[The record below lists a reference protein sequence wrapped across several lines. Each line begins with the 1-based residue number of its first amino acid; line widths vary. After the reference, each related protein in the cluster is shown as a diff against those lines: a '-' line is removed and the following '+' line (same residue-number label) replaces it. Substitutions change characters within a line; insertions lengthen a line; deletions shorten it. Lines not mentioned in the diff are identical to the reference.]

1 MVAGAF
7 GLDIVMLVIA
17 ADSGIMPQTRE
28 HLNIIETLG
37 VDRGIVVLTKTDLVD
52 EEMLELAKMEVAEY
66 LEGTVFED
74 APVYG
79 VSAING
85 QGIDEL
91 TNEIN
96 TLVGQVEQREGAD
109 FFRMYVD
116 RLFNVKGIGFV
127 VTGTVLDGKVK
138 GGDEVMLLPG
148 KSKKLKVKGI
158 QRHGSTV
165 EHAFTGD
172 RAALNLSG
180 FKAEDFKRGMLLSDK
195 ELQEGSMVDATI
207 TLFDNDHRVRTWSNV
222 LFYAG
227 TFECM
232 ARMHLLDKDVL
243 NPGESG
249 IVQLY
254 LEQPAILM
262 NKDKFIIRN
271 SSNDLTYGGG
281 VIIDVNPLHHKKR
294 TNTLLSNL
302 QALADAT
309 SSSDKLIDLIKI
321 ELIKERMPMTP
332 ADLAGKLNKSTD
344 EIIKELDS
352 NQSDNIKC
360 YRDNKQAILVNAS
373 FDKELHV
380 RVLDE
385 VQAWHNKFPV
395 LETGMDT
402 KELAG
407 KLAFTGSNTGK
418 LYTGLLM
425 QAILEEGLIREVKGT
440 WVLAGHEVK
449 VDPKTSGQLDWLETK
464 LRGFGLDRP
473 LMKDIEVMA
482 LDEGIKKDRL
492 KMLLSYLGGQD
503 KVYFFENDFVYT
515 PIVDRTRNIL
525 LKDLSHKPAG
535 INEKEVRE
543 LLGGTKKM
551 VQVLLSIFAAEGV
564 VEKKTFY
571 IHITEKGKSKI

>member
-1 MVAGAF
+1 MKHLIIGTAGHVDHGKTALIKALTAIDCDTHKQEKDRGITINLGFAHLDLPGGESVGIIDVPGHKDFIRTMVAGAF

-52 EEMLELAKMEVAEY
+52 EEMLELAEMEVAEY

-91 TNEIN
+91 INEIN

-127 VTGTVLDGKVK
+127 VTGTVLDGKAK
-138 GGDEVMLLPG
+138 GGDEVLLLPG
-148 KSKKLKVKGI
+148 KSKKLKIKGI

-165 EHAFTGD
+165 EQAFAGD

-180 FKAEDFKRGMLLSDK
+180 FKAEDYKRGMLLSDK
-195 ELQEGSMVDATI
+195 ELQESFMVDAAI
-207 TLFDNDHRVRTWSNV
+207 TLFDNDNRIRSWSNV
-222 LFYAG
+222 IFYAG

-249 IVQLY
+249 IVQLH
-254 LEQPAILM
+254 LEQSAILM

-271 SSNDLTYGGG
+271 SSNDLTLGGG

-302 QALADAT
+302 RALADAT

-321 ELIKERMPMTP
+321 ELIKERMPLTP
-332 ADLAGKLNKSTD
+332 ADLAGTLNKSAD
-344 EIIKELDS
+344 EIIEELDS
-352 NQSDNIKC
+352 NQSDNIKY
-360 YRDNKQAILVNAS
+360 YRNKEQAVLINATFDN
-373 FDKELHV
+373 ELHD
-380 RVLDE
+380 RILDE
-385 VQAWHNKFPV
+385 IQAWHKKFPI

-402 KELAG
+402 KELIG
-407 KLAFTGSNTGK
+407 KLAFAGSNTGGK
-418 LYTGLLM
+418 TQHTAPDCGTG
-425 QAILEEGLIREVKGT
+425 
-440 WVLAGHEVK
+440 
-449 VDPKTSGQLDWLETK
+449 
-464 LRGFGLDRP
+464 
-473 LMKDIEVMA
+473 
-482 LDEGIKKDRL
+482 
-492 KMLLSYLGGQD
+492 
-503 KVYFFENDFVYT
+503 
-515 PIVDRTRNIL
+515 
-525 LKDLSHKPAG
+525 
-535 INEKEVRE
+535 RE
-543 LLGGTKKM
+543 LGTA
-551 VQVLLSIFAAEGV
+551 IPA
-564 VEKKTFY
+564 
-571 IHITEKGKSKI
+571 